1 MGLAWFQ
8 NGLNT
13 DNPLP
18 FNLTKFSIGIA
29 DAPVAAQELHR
40 AITEVLNGD
49 PVSMNVLAFHRA
61 GVVVL
66 VVGFNAYLD
75 ALSD

>member
-1 MGLAWFQ
+1 MGLTRFQ

-13 DNPLP
+13 DNTLP

-29 DAPVAAQELHR
+29 DAPVAAQELYG

-49 PVSMNVLAFHRA
+49 PVSVNVLTFHRA
-61 GVVVL
+61 GVVIL